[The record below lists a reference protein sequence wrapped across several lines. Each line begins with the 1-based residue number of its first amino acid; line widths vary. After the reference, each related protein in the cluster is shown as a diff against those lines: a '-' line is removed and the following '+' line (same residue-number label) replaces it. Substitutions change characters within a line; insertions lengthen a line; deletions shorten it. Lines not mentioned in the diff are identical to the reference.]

1 MLGPI
6 ELQFSFQNDLSSEL
20 IVYFSHG
27 AGYSHVDTI
36 MPAGVDWCPPG
47 WLLGAR
53 SDVRAN
59 IPAGVF
65 PRPPD
70 YAPFSRMQRVAIPTL
85 DPTFY
90 YAFLYQQVGKPY
102 DKRAI
107 FGFAAGRNWR
117 NPDGWFCSELVTNA
131 LEVQGFFPYLL
142 STPENKVDPDDLLLA
157 ISARVKIY

>member
-1 MLGPI
+1 MPGPI
-6 ELQFSFQNDLSSEL
+6 ELQFSYQNDLPSEL
-20 IVYFSHG
+20 ITYFSHG

-36 MPAGVDWCPPG
+36 MPAGLDWCPPG

-53 SDVRAN
+53 SDVRAH

-70 YAPFSRMQRVAIPTL
+70 YAPFARILKVTIPAADTT
-85 DPTFY
+85 PY
-90 YAFLYQQVGKPY
+90 YEFLHQQLGKPY

-107 FGFAAGRNWR
+107 LGFAAGRNWR
-117 NPDGWFCSELVTNA
+117 NPDGWFCSELKTNA
-131 LEVQGFFPYLL
+131 LEVQGFFPYPL

-157 ISARVKIY
+157 ISTRVKIS